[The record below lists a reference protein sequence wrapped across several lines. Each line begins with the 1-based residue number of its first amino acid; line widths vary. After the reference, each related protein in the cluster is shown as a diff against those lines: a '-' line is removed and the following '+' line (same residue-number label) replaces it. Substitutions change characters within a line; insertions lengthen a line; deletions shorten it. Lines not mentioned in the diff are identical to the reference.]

1 MSKPRRP
8 GPPPRRRPTKAR
20 RALPAN
26 RRAAAKRALPANR
39 RAAAKRAAAKGAA
52 TGRPRPRP
60 QKRAGTRNTRPA
72 AARHGLRGWIWRW
85 RRLLILVGAV
95 GLFSLAGLLFVIARV
110 PLPAPGAQAQTTILT
125 DVSGARL
132 ASLDDGEDRV
142 AVDLDQVPEVLVDA
156 VLAVEDRSFFE
167 HQGLDPGGIIRATW
181 SDIRG
186 RGSLQGGSTIT
197 QQYAKTAYVGRERSL
212 WRKLR
217 EAIIAIK
224 LERKFDKEEIL
235 ERYLNAIYFGRGAY
249 GVQAGAR
256 AWFGKDVTQLGLP
269 EAAYLAGLIRS
280 PERAGFDSQPEEA
293 TRRRDTTLASM
304 QDAGFIGAAQRQQV
318 EGQPLSA
325 YVVPQQAREPSV
337 VGAAEGTHYF
347 VEYVR
352 KQLADRFGEAAVFSG
367 GLRVRTTL
375 DLQMQS
381 QAYDAVYGTL
391 NRLDDPSGALVAVDE
406 TGGIRAM
413 VGGRDWQAS
422 KVNLAVGR
430 EGGGQGRQ
438 AGSTFKPFLLAE
450 TVRQGYTVES
460 AFPGPPQITIPG
472 ADNGKPWRPSNFEDA
487 AYGTLNLIDATRL
500 SVNTVYAQLVDAIG
514 PQAMANMTRDIGI
527 TSELTPVHSLVLG
540 TSNVSVLEMARA
552 FATFA
557 TRGERVEPHAILEV
571 TTADGRVLERAAP
584 GRTRVLDTED
594 ADVVNFA
601 LGQVMERGTGT
612 AARFGKPAAG
622 KTGTTQ
628 DSGDAWFVG
637 YTPHLSTA
645 VWMGF
650 PEGASRPMTNVR
662 GERVTGGGLPARIFR
677 DFMRDATR
685 GHEATRFPQ
694 PSSFSGKVL
703 KGTRVEFS
711 EEETTTTSSTMP
723 TSSTTATT
731 VGSSTTLRP
740 STSTTRRQT
749 TTSTSST
756 TTTTRQ
762 ATTTTT
768 RRTTRTSDA
777 SSDRGG

>member
-1 MSKPRRP
+1 
-8 GPPPRRRPTKAR
+8 
-20 RALPAN
+20 
-26 RRAAAKRALPANR
+26 
-39 RAAAKRAAAKGAA
+39 
-52 TGRPRPRP
+52 
-60 QKRAGTRNTRPA
+60 
-72 AARHGLRGWIWRW
+72 
-85 RRLLILVGAV
+85 V
-95 GLFSLAGLLFVIARV
+95 GLFAIAGLLFVIGRV
-110 PLPAPGAQAQTTILT
+110 PLPAAGAQDQTTFLT
-125 DVSGARL
+125 DINGARL

-142 AVDLDQVPEVLVDA
+142 AVRLDQVPEVLVDA

-167 HQGLDPGGIIRATW
+167 HQGLDPGGILRATW

-217 EAIIAIK
+217 EAIVAVK
-224 LERKFDKEEIL
+224 LERKFEKAEIL

-256 AWFGKDVTQLGLP
+256 AWFGKDLGELGLR
-269 EAAYLAGLIRS
+269 ESAYLAGLIRS
-280 PERAGFDSQPEEA
+280 PERAGFDKQPEEA

-304 QDAGFIGAAQRQQV
+304 QDAGFIEAAERQRV
-318 EGQPLSA
+318 ETEPLSA
-325 YVVPQQAREPSV
+325 YVVPQRSREPSV
-337 VGAAEGTHYF
+337 VGASEGTQYF

-352 KQLADRFGEAAVFSG
+352 KQLSDRFGEAAVFSG

-391 NRLDDPSGALVAVDE
+391 DQMDDPSGALVAVDE
-406 TGGIRAM
+406 NGAIRAM

-460 AFPGPPQITIPG
+460 AFAGPAQITIPG
-472 ADNGKPWRPSNFEDA
+472 ADNGKAWRPSNFEDA
-487 AYGTLNLIDATRL
+487 AFGTMNLIDATRL

-514 PQAMANMTRDIGI
+514 PDAMADMTRDLGI
-527 TSELTPVHSLVLG
+527 TSELNPVHSLVLG
-540 TSNVSVLEMARA
+540 TSDVSVLEMARA

-571 TTADGRVLERAAP
+571 TTADGKVLERAST
-584 GRTRVLDTED
+584 GRTRVLDPED

-601 LGQVMERGTGT
+601 LGQVMERGTGA

-645 VWMGF
+645 VWMGY

-685 GHEATRFPQ
+685 GDEATRFPK
-694 PSSFSGKVL
+694 PASFKGKVL
-703 KGTRVEFS
+703 KGNRVEFS
-711 EEETTTTSSTMP
+711 EEETTTTSSTVP
-723 TSSTTATT
+723 SSSTTTTTTAT
-731 VGSSTTLRP
+731 STTARP
-740 STSTTRRQT
+740 TTSTTRRAT
-749 TTSTSST
+749 TTTTTTATTTSST
-756 TTTTRQ
+756 TTTTQ
-762 ATTTTT
+762 QETTTTT
-768 RRTTRTSDA
+768 RGPR
-777 SSDRGG
+777 

>member
-1 MSKPRRP
+1 M
-8 GPPPRRRPTKAR
+8 
-20 RALPAN
+20 
-26 RRAAAKRALPANR
+26 
-39 RAAAKRAAAKGAA
+39 
-52 TGRPRPRP
+52 
-60 QKRAGTRNTRPA
+60 
-72 AARHGLRGWIWRW
+72 
-85 RRLLILVGAV
+85 GAV
-95 GLFSLAGLLFVIARV
+95 GFFGLAGLLFVIARV
-110 PLPAPGAQAQTTILT
+110 PLPAAGAQAQTTFLT
-125 DVSGARL
+125 DINGARL
-132 ASLDDGEDRV
+132 ASLDNGEDRV
-142 AVDLDQVPEVLVDA
+142 AVRLDQVPKVLQEA
-156 VLAVEDRSFFE
+156 VLAVEDRNFFE
-167 HQGLDPGGIIRATW
+167 HQGLDPGGILRATW
-181 SDIRG
+181 ADLRG

-197 QQYAKTAYVGRERSL
+197 QQYAKTAYVGRERSV

-217 EAIIAIK
+217 EAVVAVK
-224 LERKFDKEEIL
+224 LERKFEKPEIL
-235 ERYLNAIYFGRGAY
+235 EKYLNAIYFGRGAY

-256 AWFGKDVTQLGLP
+256 AWFGKDVGQIGLR
-269 EAAYLAGLIRS
+269 EAAYMAGLIRS
-280 PERAGFDSQPEEA
+280 PENAGFDKQPEEA
-293 TRRRDTTLASM
+293 TRRRNTTLASM
-304 QDAGFIGAAQRQQV
+304 QDAGFIEAAERQRV
-318 EGQPLSA
+318 EAEPLSA
-325 YVVPQQAREPSV
+325 YVVPHTSREPSV
-337 VGAAEGTHYF
+337 VGASEGTQYF

-352 KQLADRFGEAAVFSG
+352 KHLTDRFGEAAVYSG

-391 NRLDDPSGALVAVDE
+391 DRLDDPSGALVAIDE
-406 TGGIRAM
+406 NGAIRAM

-487 AYGTLNLIDATRL
+487 EFGTINLIDATRL

-514 PQAMANMTRDIGI
+514 PEAMADMTRDLGI
-527 TSELTPVHSLVLG
+527 TSELNPVHSLALG

-601 LGQVMERGTGT
+601 LTQAMERGTGT

-645 VWMGF
+645 VWMGY

-685 GHEATRFPQ
+685 GHEATRFPK
-694 PSSFSGKVL
+694 PDNFRGKVL
-703 KGTRVEFS
+703 KGERVVFS
-711 EEETTTTSSTMP
+711 EQE
-723 TSSTTATT
+723 
-731 VGSSTTLRP
+731 
-740 STSTTRRQT
+740 T

-756 TTTTRQ
+756 STSSTVPPSTTTTAPTSTTRRP
-762 ATTTTT
+762 TTTTT
-768 RRTTRTSDA
+768 RRPTTTSSSTTTTTEQESTTTRPNGRPDA
-777 SSDRGG
+777 GPAG

>member
-1 MSKPRRP
+1 MSKARRP
-8 GPPPRRRPTKAR
+8 PPQPRRRPQKAR
-20 RALPAN
+20 RALPNN
-26 RRAAAKRALPANR
+26 RRAAAKKALANR
-39 RAAAKRAAAKGAA
+39 RAGAKKPAPS
-52 TGRPRPRP
+52 RPRPLRRGQP
-60 QKRAGTRNTRPA
+60 RGSRRPA
-72 AARHGLRGWIWRW
+72 AAANGRHGWIWRW
-85 RRLLILVGAV
+85 RRLLILVGA
-95 GLFSLAGLLFVIARV
+95 LAFFTIAGLWFVIGRV
-110 PLPAPGAQAQTTILT
+110 PLPAAGAQAQTTFLT
-125 DVSGARL
+125 DVNGARL

-142 AVDLDQVPEVLVDA
+142 AVRLDQVPDVLVDA

-217 EAIIAIK
+217 EAVVAIK
-224 LERKFDKEEIL
+224 LERKFDKSEIL

-249 GVQAGAR
+249 GVQAGSR
-256 AWFGKDVTQLGLP
+256 AWFGKDVGQIGLR
-269 EAAYLAGLIRS
+269 EGAYLAGLIRS
-280 PERAGFDSQPEEA
+280 PERAGFDKHPEEA
-293 TRRRDTTLASM
+293 TRRRNTTLASM
-304 QDAGFIGAAQRQQV
+304 QDAGFIEAAERQRV
-318 EGQPLSA
+318 EAEPLSA
-325 YVVPQQAREPSV
+325 YVVPHLSREPSV
-337 VGAAEGTHYF
+337 VGASDGTHYF

-381 QAYDAVYGTL
+381 QAYDAVYGAL
-391 NRLDDPSGALVAVDE
+391 DRLDDPSGALVAVDE
-406 TGGIRAM
+406 NGAIRAM
-413 VGGRDWQAS
+413 VGGRDWQTS

-460 AFPGPPQITIPG
+460 AFPGPAQITIPG
-472 ADNGKPWRPSNFEDA
+472 ADNGKPWRPSNFENA
-487 AYGTLNLIDATRL
+487 EYGTLNLIDATRL

-514 PQAMANMTRDIGI
+514 PDAMADMTRDLGI
-527 TSELTPVHSLVLG
+527 TSELQPVHSLVLG
-540 TSNVSVLEMARA
+540 TSDVSVLEMARA

-571 TTADGRVLERAAP
+571 TTADGRVLERATA

-594 ADVVNFA
+594 ADIVNFA
-601 LGQVMERGTGT
+601 LSQVMERGTGT

-685 GHEATRFPQ
+685 QHDATRFPK
-694 PSSFSGKVL
+694 PDNFRGKVL
-703 KGTRVEFS
+703 KGNRVEFS
-711 EEETTTTSSTMP
+711 EESTTTTTSTTTPTSTSETTTTTTP
-723 TSSTTATT
+723 SSTTTRPATT
-731 VGSSTTLRP
+731 
-740 STSTTRRQT
+740 TTRRPTST

-756 TTTTRQ
+756 TSTTREES
-762 ATTTTT
+762 TTTT
-768 RRTTRTSDA
+768 RRNPRTSEPEDPA
-777 SSDRGG
+777 G

>member
-1 MSKPRRP
+1 M
-8 GPPPRRRPTKAR
+8 
-20 RALPAN
+20 
-26 RRAAAKRALPANR
+26 
-39 RAAAKRAAAKGAA
+39 
-52 TGRPRPRP
+52 
-60 QKRAGTRNTRPA
+60 
-72 AARHGLRGWIWRW
+72 
-85 RRLLILVGAV
+85 
-95 GLFSLAGLLFVIARV
+95 IARV
-110 PLPAPGAQAQTTILT
+110 PLPAAGAQAQTTFLT
-125 DVSGARL
+125 DVNGARL

-142 AVDLDQVPEVLVDA
+142 AVKLDQVPQVVVDA

-167 HQGLDPGGIIRATW
+167 HQGLDPGGILRATW

-217 EAIIAIK
+217 EAIVAIK
-224 LERKFDKEEIL
+224 LERKLEKPEIL

-256 AWFGKDVTQLGLP
+256 AWFGKDITQVGLP

-280 PERAGFDSQPEEA
+280 PERAGFDQQPEEA

-304 QDAGFIGAAQRQQV
+304 QDAGVIDAAQRQQV
-318 EGQPLSA
+318 EAQPLSA
-325 YVVPQQAREPSV
+325 YVVPQQSREPSV
-337 VGAAEGTHYF
+337 VGASEGTHYF

-352 KQLADRFGEAAVFSG
+352 KQLTDRFGEAAVFSG

-375 DLQMQS
+375 DLQTQS
-381 QAYDAVYGTL
+381 EAYDAVYGTL
-391 NRLDDPSGALVAVDE
+391 DRLDDPSGALVAVDE
-406 TGGIRAM
+406 NGAIRAM
-413 VGGRDWQAS
+413 VGGRDWQTS

-472 ADNGKPWRPSNFEDA
+472 ADNGKAWRPSNFDNA
-487 AYGTLNLIDATRL
+487 AYGTINLVDATRL
-500 SVNTVYAQLVDAIG
+500 SVNTVYAQVVDAIG
-514 PQAMANMTRDIGI
+514 PDAMADMTRDVGI
-527 TSELTPVHSLVLG
+527 TSELNPVHSLVLG

-612 AARFGKPAAG
+612 AAKFGKPAAG

-645 VWMGF
+645 VWLGY

-685 GHEATRFPQ
+685 GDEATRFPE
-694 PSSFSGKVL
+694 PANFSGKVL
-703 KGTRVEFS
+703 KGTRVEFT
-711 EEETTTTSSTMP
+711 EEETTTTTST
-723 TSSTTATT
+723 TSSSTT
-731 VGSSTTLRP
+731 STTSP
-740 STSTTRRQT
+740 
-749 TTSTSST
+749 SST
-756 TTTTRQ
+756 TTRPT
-762 ATTTTT
+762 TTTTT
-768 RRTTRTSDA
+768 RRPTTTTSTSTTTTTTRPESTTTTSRTTRTTKP
-777 SSDRGG
+777 

>member
-1 MSKPRRP
+1 M
-8 GPPPRRRPTKAR
+8 
-20 RALPAN
+20 
-26 RRAAAKRALPANR
+26 
-39 RAAAKRAAAKGAA
+39 
-52 TGRPRPRP
+52 
-60 QKRAGTRNTRPA
+60 
-72 AARHGLRGWIWRW
+72 
-85 RRLLILVGAV
+85 
-95 GLFSLAGLLFVIARV
+95 GLFTLAGLWFVIGRV
-110 PLPAPGAQAQTTILT
+110 PLPAAGAQAQTTFLT
-125 DVSGARL
+125 DVNGARL
-132 ASLDDGEDRV
+132 ASLDNGEDRV
-142 AVDLDQVPEVLVDA
+142 AVRLDQVPDVLVNA

-181 SDIRG
+181 SDLRG

-217 EAIIAIK
+217 EAIVAIK
-224 LERKFDKEEIL
+224 LERKFDKSEIL

-249 GVQAGAR
+249 GVQAGSR
-256 AWFGKDVTQLGLP
+256 AWFGKDVGQIGLR

-280 PERAGFDSQPEEA
+280 PERAAFDSRPEEA

-304 QDAGFIGAAQRQQV
+304 QDAGFIEAAERQRV
-318 EGQPLSA
+318 EAEPLSA
-325 YVVPQQAREPSV
+325 YVVPHQAREPSV
-337 VGAAEGTHYF
+337 VGATEGTNYF

-391 NRLDDPSGALVAVDE
+391 DRLDDPSGALVAVDE
-406 TGGIRAM
+406 NGAIRAM

-460 AFPGPPQITIPG
+460 AFPGPAQITIPG
-472 ADNGKPWRPSNFEDA
+472 ADNGKPWRPSNFDNAE
-487 AYGTLNLIDATRL
+487 YGMLNLIDATRM
-500 SVNTVYAQLVDAIG
+500 SVNTVYAQVVDAIG
-514 PQAMANMTRDIGI
+514 PEAMADMTRDLGI
-527 TSELTPVHSLVLG
+527 TSRLEPVHSLVLG

-552 FATFA
+552 FATFS

-584 GRTRVLDTED
+584 GRTRVLDPED

-601 LGQVMERGTGT
+601 LSQVMERGTGT

-637 YTPHLSTA
+637 YTPYLSTA

-677 DFMRDATR
+677 EFMRQATR
-685 GHEATRFPQ
+685 DHEATRFPR
-694 PSSFSGKVL
+694 PDNFRGKVL
-703 KGTRVEFS
+703 RGSRLEFS
-711 EEETTTTSSTMP
+711 EESTTTTGTP
-723 TSSTTATT
+723 T
-731 VGSSTTLRP
+731 P
-740 STSTTRRQT
+740 
-749 TTSTSST
+749 TSTSST
-756 TTTTRQ
+756 TTTTPPSSTTRLN
-762 ATTTTT
+762 TTTTRRPTTTTTTTSTSTTTTTTREESTTTT
-768 RRTTRTSDA
+768 RRTPRTSQPD
-777 SSDRGG
+777 GGG